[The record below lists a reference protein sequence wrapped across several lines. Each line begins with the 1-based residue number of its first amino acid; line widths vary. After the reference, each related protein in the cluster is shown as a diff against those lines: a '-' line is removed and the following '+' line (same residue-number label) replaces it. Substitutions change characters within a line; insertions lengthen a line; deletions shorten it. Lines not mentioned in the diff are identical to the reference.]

1 MRCIPIGKG
10 PRECFMCVAFD
21 TWVKRLTQTCS
32 VPPDIKREETNT
44 KGSNIKSFRLWTI
57 GHRTFYGY
65 VLFLASICFQIQLPV
80 SYRYLKGLSPRS
92 SERDAVSRP
101 RRRHQEKELLC
112 QAKQL
117 DCFLENSSKS
127 CLWYTKSNPSVYQHM
142 SASECITALL
152 LHAYQTA
159 RLAVTFLLFFTYL
172 NILVGHI
179 MGYGVF
185 FHLKTLLTL
194 LL

>member
-101 RRRHQEKELLC
+101 RRRHQEKEPLMQNLQLWFKVLKMVYKIKSLGLLAHVSFRMHYC
-112 QAKQL
+112 T
-117 DCFLENSSKS
+117 STS
-127 CLWYTKSNPSVYQHM
+127 CLSNGSSCRDLPCLSFANPS
-142 SASECITALL
+142 
-152 LHAYQTA
+152 
-159 RLAVTFLLFFTYL
+159 
-172 NILVGHI
+172 
-179 MGYGVF
+179 
-185 FHLKTLLTL
+185 
-194 LL
+194 

>member
-1 MRCIPIGKG
+1 MPRTCYFIVYHRPHTNRYKPEKKGMSWGVFRLGKD

-101 RRRHQEKELLC
+101 RRRHQEKESSLSRPNGDSWSPESRRDS
-112 QAKQL
+112 KQPVL
-117 DCFLENSSKS
+117 V
-127 CLWYTKSNPSVYQHM
+127 WYTKSNPSVY
-142 SASECITALL
+142 
-152 LHAYQTA
+152 
-159 RLAVTFLLFFTYL
+159 
-172 NILVGHI
+172 
-179 MGYGVF
+179 
-185 FHLKTLLTL
+185 
-194 LL
+194 